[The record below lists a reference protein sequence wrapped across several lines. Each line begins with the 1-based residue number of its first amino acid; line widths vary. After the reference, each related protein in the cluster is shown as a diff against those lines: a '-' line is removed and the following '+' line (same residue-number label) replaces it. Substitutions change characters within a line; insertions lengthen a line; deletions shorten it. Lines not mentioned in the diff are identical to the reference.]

1 MSLRGFAFAAVMVTL
16 IFLCFRT
23 WKDVSRGLPKHV
35 DFLKTSSEATGFP
48 VSNVPLA
55 SCRRHD
61 GTTAHYLA
69 NPLYQTTKLSS
80 VGATFVSHDA
90 GCTLADAPP
99 YETQLNLSVFPM
111 IDIEPEYDCVV
122 ATAYFGT
129 LEKTIKPV
137 LHYER
142 SRCAHLCFLGNALMR
157 SSGTKSGWRIIQTP
171 YHLSDPR
178 NPQDG
183 SGHPFQYAKWYKMN
197 TYKLLP
203 KTVRYFFW
211 MDGDTQIINAS
222 AADASIKLLQE
233 RASIVTLRHPLSK
246 SALAEVLYSET
257 KYTAFSTFHIMASF
271 FFTHIMDGYCEQG
284 TIDSPIPVGSR
295 LSCLI
300 QSAWNCQCPG
310 PKRSPLTSYLVADHI
325 VCNETTVSEMARMS
339 ARQFVVANRNQCV
352 YYHSD
357 MKSEVDPAR
366 TAGMLYTKIIGFD
379 LAVEDTKRFL
389 DYWYAI
395 TYHHWQDQ
403 FSVVIAA
410 WRFGVTVS
418 VMPFPGEWVVR
429 VGHGR

>member
-1 MSLRGFAFAAVMVTL
+1 MSLRWCFAFAVALVAL
-16 IFLCFRT
+16 IVLCVPFG
-23 WKDVSRGLPKHV
+23 VLPGLPKLAS
-35 DFLKTSSEATGFP
+35 LKVLSP
-48 VSNVPLA
+48 VPNVPPA
-55 SCRRHD
+55 SCPRRN
-61 GTTAHYLA
+61 GTTVHYLA

-80 VGATFVSHDA
+80 AGVTFVSKDR
-90 GCTLADAPP
+90 CTLADAPP
-99 YETQLNLSVFPM
+99 YEPRLNLSDFPM

-122 ATAYFGT
+122 ATAFFGT

-137 LHYER
+137 LHSER
-142 SRCAHLCFLGNALMR
+142 SRCAHLCFLGNAAMLK
-157 SSGTKSGWRIIQTP
+157 SSRANSGWRIIQTP

-178 NPQDG
+178 NPRDG
-183 SGHPFQYAKWYKMN
+183 SGHPFQHAKWYKMN

-203 KTVRYFFW
+203 KTVQYYFW

-233 RASIVTLRHPLSK
+233 RASIVTLQHPVTR
-246 SALAEVLYSET
+246 SALAEALYSEV
-257 KYTAFSTFHIMASF
+257 KYTRFSTFHIMASF

-284 TIDSPIPVGSR
+284 TIDSPIPAGSR

-300 QSAWNCQCPG
+300 QSAWKSQCRTGRERTP
-310 PKRSPLTSYLVADHI
+310 PTSVVANYLA
-325 VCNETTVSEMARMS
+325 CNETAVSEMARNT

-403 FSVVIAA
+403 LSVVIAA
-410 WRFGVTVS
+410 WRFGVVLS
-418 VMPFPGEWVVR
+418 VMPFPSKWVVKL
-429 VGHGR
+429 GHGR